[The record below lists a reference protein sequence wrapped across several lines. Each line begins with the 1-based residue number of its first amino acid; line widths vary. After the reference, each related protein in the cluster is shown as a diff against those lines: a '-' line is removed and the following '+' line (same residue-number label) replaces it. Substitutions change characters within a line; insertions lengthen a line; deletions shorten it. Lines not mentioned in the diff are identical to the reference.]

1 MRRVA
6 LLLYVL
12 AAGCRFYPR
21 LFGWMLHVMAFSEG
35 DPWNAGH
42 H

>member
-12 AAGCRFYPR
+12 AAGCHRGG
-21 LFGWMLHVMAFSEG
+21 GWMVHVVAFSG
-35 DPWNAGH
+35 DDPWNAGH